1 MLGRVMPVL
10 RLGWRCL
17 LPGSFALLA
26 AACVSDDPNLTSPSP
41 DLPWSADG
49 NAALRSFAVSGN
61 PEVADVPAGVTSG
74 RALGLAQLIDLAQR
88 SNPTTRVAW
97 EQARQAAAAVG
108 MLEATYLPEIS
119 AYVIGGTQQIV
130 TPVPDLAG
138 GTINL
143 DTTVSG
149 LAPNIAL
156 QWLVFD
162 FGQRKALKAAAEQT
176 AYAANVSF
184 NGAHQALIYNV
195 TLSYYLYGAAE
206 QNRAYAEKALAN
218 SKELEAAA
226 LARFQN
232 GVGNTV
238 EVAQARQLVAQANL
252 RLVQA
257 QDGKR
262 NAYQDL
268 LAAMGVS
275 PRSKINVLPT
285 PNRSLPPARSL
296 PTDEVI
302 TAALARRP
310 DVLASYAAVKAS
322 SHNEASVRA
331 GFGPKVYA
339 GAIAGPNDVGFQSGN
354 LPGVSGQSTTAGVLI
369 GVTIPI
375 YDGGLRRNR
384 ERDAAAQT
392 SAAQAAFVQVRDNAM
407 REIIIASDSLRSA
420 VEAHAAAEALTQ
432 AAQTT
437 YDAAFAS
444 YTNGVGTITDATAA
458 NSGLLDADQARADAY
473 AAALVAAS
481 TLAFAL
487 GDMTSS
493 GSPAAALR

>member
-1 MLGRVMPVL
+1 MLPAGILVL
-10 RLGWRCL
+10 VAG
-17 LPGSFALLA
+17 
-26 AACVSDDPNLTSPSP
+26 CVSDDPSLTSPSP
-41 DLPWSADG
+41 DLAWAADG
-49 NAALRSFAVSGN
+49 NRASENFAVSGN
-61 PEVADVPAGVTSG
+61 PEVAEVPAGLTSG
-74 RALGLAQLIDLAQR
+74 RALGLPELIDIAQR
-88 SNPTTRVAW
+88 NNPSTRIAW

-108 MLEATYLPEIS
+108 ILEATYLPEIS
-119 AYVIGGTQQIV
+119 ANVIGGSQQIV
-130 TPVPDLAG
+130 TPVSNLEG
-138 GTINL
+138 GTTNL

-149 LAPNIAL
+149 IAPNIAL

-176 AYAANVSF
+176 VYAANVSF

-195 TLSYYLYGAAE
+195 TLGYYLYGAAE
-206 QNRAYAEKALAN
+206 QNRGYAERALSN
-218 SKELEAAA
+218 SRELEAAA

-257 QDGKR
+257 QDGTR
-262 NAYQDL
+262 DAYQDL

-275 PRSKINVLPT
+275 PRSKINVMPT
-285 PNRSLPPARSL
+285 KNRSLPSSRSL

-302 TAALARRP
+302 MAALARRP

-322 SHNEASVRA
+322 SYNEASVRA

-339 GAIAGPNDVGFQSGN
+339 GAIAGPNDVGLQSGN
-354 LPGVSGQSTTAGVLI
+354 LPGVSGQSTTTGVLM

-392 SAAQAAFVQVRDNAM
+392 REAQAAFVQVRDNAM
-407 REIIIASDSLRSA
+407 REIIIAADELRSS
-420 VEAHAAAEALTQ
+420 VEAHVAAEQLTQ

-437 YDAAFAS
+437 YDASFAS

-458 NSGLLDADQARADAY
+458 NSGLLDAEQARADAY

-481 TLAFAL
+481 TLAFTL
-487 GDMTSS
+487 GNLTSS
-493 GSPAAALR
+493 EAPAAAIR